1 MASLFGARNELSI
14 PEKVRGDRSAAELIR
29 AWVTASGDVHVTIK
43 TDVWRDPAAY
53 GIVLA
58 DLARHI
64 ANGFHQSQG
73 KDVAEA
79 LRRVVEGFSAE
90 IGSPTDTPT
99 GQIQQP

>member
-1 MASLFGARNELSI
+1 MLFGVRNELAI
-14 PEKVRGDRSAAELIR
+14 PEKVRGDKSAAELIR

-43 TDVWRDPAAY
+43 TDVWQDPAAY

-64 ANGFHQSQG
+64 ANGFNQSQG
-73 KDVAEA
+73 KDVVDA

-90 IGSPTDTPT
+90 VGSPTDTPT

>member
-1 MASLFGARNELSI
+1 MASLFGVRNELAI
-14 PEKVRGDRSAAELIR
+14 PEKVRGDKSAAELIR

-43 TDVWRDPAAY
+43 TDVWQDPAAY

-64 ANGFHQSQG
+64 ANGFNQSQG
-73 KDVAEA
+73 KDVDDA

-90 IGSPTDTPT
+90 VGSPTDTPT